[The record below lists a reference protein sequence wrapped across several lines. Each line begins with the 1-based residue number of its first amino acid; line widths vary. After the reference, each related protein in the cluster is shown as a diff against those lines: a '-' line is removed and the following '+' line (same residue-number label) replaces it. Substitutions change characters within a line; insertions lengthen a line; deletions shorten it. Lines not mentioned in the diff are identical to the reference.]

1 MRKILIK
8 NHAVYSEGTLK
19 LCQVSSEQIKIL
31 KTHGAKT
38 KLNNMGS

>member
-1 MRKILIK
+1 MRIFLVK
-8 NHAVYSEGTLK
+8 NHAVYSEGTFK